1 MTDRREFPNYDWVTS
16 EMFGRKLAE
25 ILNESPPGNLLSV
38 PGVYEALVEHFNNDV
53 LEALG
58 SEREEDES

>member
-1 MTDRREFPNYDWVTS
+1 MTDRREFPNYDWVTQA
-16 EMFGRKLAE
+16 MFDEKLAE
-25 ILNESPPGNLLSV
+25 LMNESPPEDLLSV